1 MGGSHLRLIL
11 VSHQFDLRVR
21 FYELDAYGH
30 VNHSVYVQYFEVGR
44 VEALAEANMGLDT
57 MNAEMGINM
66 VVVQI
71 STRFLVPGM
80 LGDDLVVESGLSA
93 VGRVKASWLQRIRRG
108 DQVLATQEMT
118 SACITSA
125 GKPTRFPPELVKALE
140 PYHVELDWLGRSGP
154 RSSASGE

>member
-1 MGGSHLRLIL
+1 MPHEI
-11 VSHQFDLRVR
+11 DLRVR

-44 VEALAEANMGLDT
+44 VEALAEARMGLDT
-57 MNAEMGINM
+57 LQADMGINM

-71 STRFLVPGM
+71 CTRFLGSAV

-93 VGRVKASWLQRIRRG
+93 VGRVKATWAQRIRRG
-108 DQVLATQEMT
+108 SEVLATQEMT
-118 SACITSA
+118 SACITAA

-140 PYHVELDWLGRSGP
+140 PYRVEPGWLGNTAPKKLG
-154 RSSASGE
+154 